1 MGLMKVR
8 LTRVNDA
15 YGMQATNEDGQHM
28 LFDANPSIGGQ
39 GLGLRPMEV
48 LAASVAACASIDV
61 LLILKKKRIALR
73 KYEIEIEGQRKEA
86 TPAPFVSIHLRVEI
100 HPEDPL
106 ETVEKVVAMSLE
118 KYCSVSASLDP
129 AIPVTFEVTAVA

>member
-1 MGLMKVR
+1 MKVR

-100 HPEDPL
+100 DPEDLL
-106 ETVEKVVAMSLE
+106 ETVEKIVAMSLE

>member
-61 LLILKKKRIALR
+61 LLILKKKRIVLR

-100 HPEDPL
+100 DPEDPL

>member
-1 MGLMKVR
+1 MKVR

-100 HPEDPL
+100 HPDDPR

-129 AIPVTFEVTAVA
+129 AIPVTFEVVAVA

>member
-100 HPEDPL
+100 DPEL
-106 ETVEKVVAMSLE
+106 SL
-118 KYCSVSASLDP
+118 
-129 AIPVTFEVTAVA
+129 IHI

>member
-1 MGLMKVR
+1 MKVR

-61 LLILKKKRIALR
+61 LLILKKKRIVLR

-100 HPEDPL
+100 DPEDPL

>member
-1 MGLMKVR
+1 MKVR

>member
-73 KYEIEIEGQRKEA
+73 KYEIEIKGQRKEA

-100 HPEDPL
+100 DPEDPL

>member
-1 MGLMKVR
+1 MKVR

-48 LAASVAACASIDV
+48 LAASIAACASIDV

-73 KYEIEIEGQRKEA
+73 KYEIDIEGQRKEA

-100 HPEDPL
+100 HPDDPR

-129 AIPVTFEVTAVA
+129 AIPVTFEVVAVA

>member
-1 MGLMKVR
+1 MKVR

-61 LLILKKKRIALR
+61 LLILKKKRVALR
-73 KYEIEIEGQRKEA
+73 KYEIEIEGQRKDA
-86 TPAPFVSIHLRVEI
+86 TPAPFTSIHLRVAI
-100 HPEDPL
+100 HPDDPL

-129 AIPVTFEVTAVA
+129 AINVTFEVAAVE

>member
-1 MGLMKVR
+1 
-8 LTRVNDA
+8 
-15 YGMQATNEDGQHM
+15 
-28 LFDANPSIGGQ
+28 
-39 GLGLRPMEV
+39 MEV

-73 KYEIEIEGQRKEA
+73 KYEIEIKGQRKEA

-100 HPEDPL
+100 DPEDPL

>member
-100 HPEDPL
+100 DPEDPL